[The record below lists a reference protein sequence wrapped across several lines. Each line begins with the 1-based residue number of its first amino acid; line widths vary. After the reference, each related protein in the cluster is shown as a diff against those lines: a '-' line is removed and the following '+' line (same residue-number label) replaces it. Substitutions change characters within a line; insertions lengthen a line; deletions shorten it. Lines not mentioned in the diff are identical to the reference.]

1 MILCTHRWYDPTT
14 GRWVTRDPIGMAG
27 GMNLYEYCGGDPVN
41 RVDINGLVDSPSDI
55 QQQNNPFDIQA
66 PPAQRRVALFCVGD
80 INGHELDGR
89 AEVQKL
95 ETEAITA
102 GLSVVEPNSGTQADI
117 LAKVNEIM
125 SDPSVVYVVFV
136 WLGHGAPFSADLEQ
150 PFLLKRPGVA
160 YLCTTDMIAPGISNM
175 ITPEEMQKN
184 MNGKFFNETI
194 LLACNGNRPE
204 WQSAL
209 AGNMGAFLAYN
220 GEAYPTADFQS
231 IRDSSDYEDQDYVHY
246 RVNSPFGGMLV
257 STRYIYR
264 PRQTG
269 SRSALQI
276 IINLGGGNNNIIIII
291 IALTI
296 NNNCSIINSKK

>member
-1 MILCTHRWYDPTT
+1 
-14 GRWVTRDPIGMAG
+14 
-27 GMNLYEYCGGDPVN
+27 
-41 RVDINGLVDSPSDI
+41 
-55 QQQNNPFDIQA
+55 
-66 PPAQRRVALFCVGD
+66 
-80 INGHELDGR
+80 
-89 AEVQKL
+89 
-95 ETEAITA
+95 
-102 GLSVVEPNSGTQADI
+102 
-117 LAKVNEIM
+117 
-125 SDPSVVYVVFV
+125 
-136 WLGHGAPFSADLEQ
+136 
-150 PFLLKRPGVA
+150 
-160 YLCTTDMIAPGISNM
+160 M

-264 PRQTG
+264 PRQDWQQECTANYYQFG
-269 SRSALQI
+269 GWQQQYNNYYYSPYYQQQLQYYQQQE
-276 IINLGGGNNNIIIII
+276 IN
-291 IALTI
+291 I
-296 NNNCSIINSKK
+296 NNTLNDCSYYRMMPSLDLLNWKQQVEQFLANDQAQQSYLANTYSQLYNQYSGLASVNPMEIR